1 MSSGQGVKI
10 FLDLDGTL
18 LDVSNRHFEVY
29 AFAVEQ
35 FGGTPLSKR
44 LYWQLKRCKTGWPQ
58 LLARSGLD
66 PHLLSPFHNAFL
78 GCIEAPEMLAK
89 DQLFVGTKSSLG
101 ELSSAHSLSLLTLRR
116 SRANLM
122 DQLRDLDL
130 QRYFDEIEVGH
141 ARGEAYEAK
150 LELMKKVSAF
160 REVIAV
166 GDTEADIVAAKMLHV
181 PVVAVLS
188 GLRDHEYLG
197 ALEPD
202 FMIGGIREL
211 PDLVRTL

>member
-1 MSSGQGVKI
+1 MRI

-29 AFAVEQ
+29 AFTVEQ

-44 LYWQLKRCKTGWPQ
+44 AYWQLKRCKTGWPQ
-58 LLARSGLD
+58 LLARSGLA
-66 PHLLSPFHNAFL
+66 PHVLSPFHDVFVER
-78 GCIEAPEMLAK
+78 IEAPQMLAK
-89 DQLFVGTKSSLG
+89 DQLFVGTRSSLR
-101 ELSSAHSLSLLTLRR
+101 ELSSTHSLSLVTLRR

-130 QRYFDEIEVGH
+130 QRYFDEIEVGP

-150 LELMKKVSAF
+150 LELMKRMAAF
-160 REVIAV
+160 REAIVV

-188 GLRDHEYLG
+188 GVRDREYLG
-197 ALEPD
+197 ALKPD
-202 FMIGGIREL
+202 FMIGGVREL
-211 PDLVRTL
+211 PDLVRAL